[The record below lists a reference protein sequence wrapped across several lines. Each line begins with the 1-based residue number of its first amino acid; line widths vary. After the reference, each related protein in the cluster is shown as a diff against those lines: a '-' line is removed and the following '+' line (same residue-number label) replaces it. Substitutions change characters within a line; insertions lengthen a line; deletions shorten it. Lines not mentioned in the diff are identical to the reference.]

1 MIGNIYI
8 YIHTY
13 AYRSLFLLFLSCFLG
28 MQCMQC
34 VHAVGSF
41 LFEFLRQM
49 AVDRKS
55 LCILA
60 ETEPASFKCVVDEAK
75 RQVTR

>member
-1 MIGNIYI
+1 MQLQFFYI
-8 YIHTY
+8 FPH
-13 AYRSLFLLFLSCFLG
+13 FFG
-28 MQCMQC
+28 
-34 VHAVGSF
+34 
-41 LFEFLRQM
+41 QM

-75 RQVTR
+75 RQVEKIAQGFRWSPAVQL

>member
-1 MIGNIYI
+1 M
-8 YIHTY
+8 H
-13 AYRSLFLLFLSCFLG
+13 A
-28 MQCMQC
+28 